1 MGTTLYQRSIE
12 HRVICDRILKVF
24 QCNEVMSLTQL
35 EDGVYNL
42 AEYLV
47 MR

>member
-1 MGTTLYQRSIE
+1 MGTSLYQRSIE
-12 HRVICDRILKVF
+12 HSVICDCILKAF

-42 AEYLV
+42 AEYLL